1 MHQSI
6 SSHCQR
12 LDHLFS
18 KISKVSNSAD
28 QSEWSKYLCILVSG
42 FIEESLRTL
51 LEEYTKKHSAPNIQ
65 NFVEKQLKKITNCNT
80 NRIIEVLKKFSND
93 WAQEFEHQIKE
104 KSSIDGR
111 KIKTSIDSVIANRNS
126 IAHGK
131 NVGITYP
138 RIYDY
143 YNDVKKAV
151 KILEDIIIK

>member
-1 MHQSI
+1 MCQSI
-6 SSHCQR
+6 SSHRQR
-12 LDHLFS
+12 LENLFS
-18 KISKVSNSAD
+18 KISEVSDFAA

-65 NFVEKQLKKITNCNT
+65 NFVEKQLKTIINCNT

-104 KSSIDGR
+104 KSSIDDS
-111 KIKTSIDSVIANRNS
+111 KIKNSIDSVIANRNS

-131 NVGITYP
+131 NVGITYS
-138 RIYDY
+138 RISVY
-143 YNDVKKAV
+143 YADVKKAV
-151 KILEDIIIK
+151 KTLEDIIK